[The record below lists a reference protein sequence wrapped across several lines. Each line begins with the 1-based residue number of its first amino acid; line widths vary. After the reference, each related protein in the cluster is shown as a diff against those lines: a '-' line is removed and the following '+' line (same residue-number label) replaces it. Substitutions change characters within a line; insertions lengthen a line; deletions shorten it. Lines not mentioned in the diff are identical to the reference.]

1 MWKIN
6 LRLNLKIKIKI
17 EISRIL
23 VLSKDPHSSNLVA
36 YKRVPDEDL
45 KDDEELGKL
54 FSKYSYLPDSP
65 GLEYWFF

>member
-1 MWKIN
+1 M
-6 LRLNLKIKIKI
+6 
-17 EISRIL
+17 
-23 VLSKDPHSSNLVA
+23 LSKDPHSSNLVA

-65 GLEYWFF
+65 GLEY